1 MKVKYLLY
9 GIIPTLLLGVGISSA
24 TAHGMFGWRGQADP
38 AAMAVEQTQRFEHQA
53 EVLGVSVE
61 QVKEY
66 WTKGMSP
73 RDIIEELDL
82 DETAI
87 QNRMREIRQTNMK
100 EHLQVLVDQGVLTQA
115 QADTRL
121 EFMSSHEP
129 NLGESKSKG
138 IFGQRQGQRGN
149 KGMGCQFIK

>member
-9 GIIPTLLLGVGISSA
+9 GMIPALLLGVGISSA
-24 TAHGMFGWRGQADP
+24 AAHSMFGWWGQADP
-38 AAMAVEQTQRFEHQA
+38 ATMAVEQTQRFEQQA
-53 EVLGVSVE
+53 KVLGISVE

-82 DETAI
+82 DETEI
-87 QNRMREIRQTNMK
+87 QTRMRENRQTNMK
-100 EHLQVLVDQGVLTQA
+100 EHIQALVDQGVITQA
-115 QADTRL
+115 QADARL

-129 NLGESKSKG
+129 NLGESKG
-138 IFGQRQGQRGN
+138 MFGQRQGQRVN